1 MRLEL
6 RSNVKSDSRQPLW
19 VIEHGRRTLGRSR
32 ECDWQIDDDTRRVS
46 KLHCTIFR
54 DSKGFSLSDQSAN
67 GTVVDG
73 KPLMEGE
80 TSPLRNGSVI
90 DIRGHS
96 FKVTI
101 IGEVEQDLGDPVSS
115 LPLSDESLTI
125 SSILSDIAPNGKTAR
140 GIMGERVAE
149 EPWAVPPTSSSGKSG
164 KTLTRNVD
172 IGWSGPPEVKGSS
185 TVLPDNWFEDDDY
198 GSQLEHHNATRTVVS
213 VAPPKRMKDVV
224 PDEPARMDAEPQ
236 AVSRSDFDEIFAEPS
251 TPASRRAV
259 PPAGM
264 DAQLLQTL
272 VRTLS
277 RLEAASA
284 DCFATLGMKS
294 TGMKSTG
301 MQADA
306 AARLPATD
314 GAEMIRHLEH
324 LVERQRA
331 LGDALERVVRE
342 AGRKLDPRIV
352 EARVDAEQPR
362 LPFLRGRDYWN
373 AYRQQFEE
381 AGQTI
386 SIKDF
391 IRRAATGEPAI
402 ATEPA
407 AEPENFKGVDS
418 KDEA

>member
-6 RSNVKSDSRQPLW
+6 RPKVKTDSRQSIW
-19 VIEHGRRTLGRSR
+19 AIEHGRRTLGRSR
-32 ECDWQIDDDTRRVS
+32 ECDWQIEDDTRRVS

-73 KPLMEGE
+73 KTLMEGE
-80 TSPLRNGSVI
+80 TSPLKNGSVI
-90 DIRGHS
+90 DIRGHA
-96 FKVTI
+96 FTVTI
-101 IGEVEQDLGDPVSS
+101 IGEVEEDLGDPVSS

-149 EPWAVPPTSSSGKSG
+149 EPWAVAPTSSGKSG

-185 TVLPDNWFEDDDY
+185 TVLPDNWFEDEDY

-213 VAPPKRMKDVV
+213 VAPPKRIKDVAS
-224 PDEPARMDAEPQ
+224 DEAAIMEADPAP
-236 AVSRSDFDEIFAEPS
+236 VSRSDFDEIFAEPS
-251 TPASRRAV
+251 KPDSKRVAPSAC
-259 PPAGM
+259 M
-264 DAQLLQTL
+264 DARLLQTL
-272 VRTLS
+272 AKTLA
-277 RLEAASA
+277 RLDAASA
-284 DCFATLGMKS
+284 DCFATLGMQS
-294 TGMKSTG
+294 
-301 MQADA
+301 DD
-306 AARLPATD
+306 AARLPVTD
-314 GAEMIRHLEH
+314 GAEIIRHLEH
-324 LVERQRA
+324 LVERQRR
-331 LGDALERVVRE
+331 LSDALERVMRE
-342 AGRKLDPRIV
+342 ASHTLDPRIV

-362 LPFLRGRDYWN
+362 LPFLRGRDYWS

-402 ATEPA
+402 APEPA
-407 AEPENFKGVDS
+407 AEPETFKGVDT